1 MEIEAQR
8 ETETEA
14 EKETATATGT
24 ETENKGPEAIARGG
38 RKWQNEMALH
48 KTTSQEQLRAL
59 CRPIDV
65 IIKNHMTFFV
75 GIPYIRRQ
83 PKFLRQNGGGQ
94 HKGTGV
100 AKSTAINV
108 VYPPRQ
114 GADKCV

>member
-1 MEIEAQR
+1 
-8 ETETEA
+8 
-14 EKETATATGT
+14 
-24 ETENKGPEAIARGG
+24 
-38 RKWQNEMALH
+38 MALQ

-75 GIPYIRRQ
+75 GIPYNQRQ
-83 PKFLRQNGGGQ
+83 PKFLRQKEGGQ

-108 VYPPRQ
+108 GQ
-114 GADKCV
+114 SENKLKKKFK